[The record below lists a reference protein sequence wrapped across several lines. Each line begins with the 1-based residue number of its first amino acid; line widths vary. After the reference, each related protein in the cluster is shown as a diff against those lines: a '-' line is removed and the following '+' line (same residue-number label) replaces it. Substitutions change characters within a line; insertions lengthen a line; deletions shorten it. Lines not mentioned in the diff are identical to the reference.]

1 MSQDQAAVP
10 GPQRVDRRARR
21 RQETIEEILDIATDV
36 MTEEGVNGLS
46 LAEVARRLGVQPPSI
61 YKYFSSLMAIY
72 DALFRRGQV
81 EHLEVMRQAMAG
93 ADPGLEAL
101 SAGLEASG
109 RWLLANRAIAQLMF
123 WRPVPSFEPSA
134 EALAPSVEM
143 VALQR
148 AAMADAVVACQL
160 GPEADSEEAVY
171 LVSTLIVGVLSQ
183 AMANEPGLE
192 WGKGR
197 FTPTFPKL
205 MKLFVAAYPVPS
217 AASKRRSRTVT
228 AAGSGFG
235 R

>member
-1 MSQDQAAVP
+1 MSQDQAAGQIR
-10 GPQRVDRRARR
+10 GPQQGGRRVRR
-21 RQETIEEILDIATDV
+21 RQETIEEILDIATEV

-72 DALFRRGQV
+72 EALFQRGQV

-93 ADPGLEAL
+93 AEPGLEAL
-101 SAGLEASG
+101 TAGLEASG
-109 RWLLANRAIAQLMF
+109 RWLLDNRAIAQLMF

-143 VALQR
+143 VALER
-148 AAMADAVVACQL
+148 AAMADAVAAGQL
-160 GPEADSEEAVY
+160 GAEADSEEAVY

-197 FTPTFPKL
+197 FTPAFPKL
-205 MKLFVAAYPVPS
+205 MKLFAAAYPVLS
-217 AASKRRSRTVT
+217 AAPKRRNRTI
-228 AAGSGFG
+228 
-235 R
+235 